1 MWAKLK
7 QAIVPSAAVAAPQ
20 PTASSTEQDI
30 HSRPSPSPQ
39 PVAPPSPASH
49 REMDVDAQGTLA
61 AAPELR
67 KTLEDVAKAALAV
80 SNGSA
85 ALNRQDEGKVDSKEV
100 EMQQDQHGN
109 ALGFASEGGTGPET
123 GEKGDILVTGASG
136 GCGGLPLQPL
146 QKGETKVVTKSAG
159 KSTQS
164 STSISTTE
172 PQKKRANTTAASS
185 SPKKRVRSMS
195 EPEKEVDAA
204 QEQGKPVTMAIARM
218 LASDTQS
225 RSFGRLRIT
234 EDQQPIRKGDVVT
247 VYEPG
252 WLAVVD
258 DVRALHSDLLP
269 IIDDTT
275 GQPKL
280 TKSGDTRID
289 HAWLSQCETMG
300 PNEKVKTDHRHV
312 YIFDDAYP
320 AASPSASPSASKR
333 SPHPLS
339 PYSTPHLATLCP
351 SPYAFPSFSYASL
364 PCKAGSNLALLHL
377 LPDYYFAVYALRDR
391 VRSGAV
397 EGEKGDGSRGVAY
410 IRIGFSFDKQ
420 ERRAEDEEGH
430 GEQGGRKMG
439 KGKGKGGKARKKVWP
454 LTFNLHSIPPGRP
467 YDPRS
472 PQHFSRASQTWYDV
486 ADLQGGHHF
495 RPFFNDGTD
504 AQELTKSEEAGAMV
518 TQKNIKGKDK
528 GKGKSRASASLAPE
542 QTTSTAYG
550 TAPVSSAVSS
560 RPFNRLE
567 VSIDS
572 DTPSRSSTTPPL
584 SRSNPGALQ
593 FDKLVAALQ
602 NLSQSPIIRGGAYGL
617 TGNAYLVT
625 RASELVA
632 ILAASASP
640 ASTSA
645 PSSASSSAA
654 AAANAAAESREL
666 LKSAATWEQEV
677 DDRENGVGD
686 GKGLNRAWRER
697 GRAPV
702 GCRWVCPE
710 SGEFI

>member
-1 MWAKLK
+1 
-7 QAIVPSAAVAAPQ
+7 
-20 PTASSTEQDI
+20 
-30 HSRPSPSPQ
+30 
-39 PVAPPSPASH
+39 
-49 REMDVDAQGTLA
+49 MDVDAQGTLV
-61 AAPELR
+61 AAPEVR

-85 ALNRQDEGKVDSKEV
+85 ALNRQDERKVDPKEV
-100 EMQQDQHGN
+100 EMQQDQHRD

-123 GEKGDILVTGASG
+123 DEKGDILVTGASD
-136 GCGGLPLQPL
+136 GCGGLPPQPL
-146 QKGETKVVTKSAG
+146 QKGETKVVTKSAR

-164 STSISTTE
+164 STSFSTPE

-204 QEQGKPVTMAIARM
+204 QEQGKPVTMAIERM
-218 LASDTQS
+218 LASDTES

-234 EDQQPIRKGDVVT
+234 EEQQPIRKGDVVT

-280 TKSGDTRID
+280 TKSGDTRMSGRDLFLLGSWLWSKRDLKALTQDSD
-289 HAWLSQCETMG
+289 HAWLNQCETMG
-300 PNEKVKTDHRHV
+300 PNEKVKTDHRPKLV

-320 AASPSASPSASKR
+320 AASPSASKR

-339 PYSTPHLATLCP
+339 LYSTPHLATLCP

-364 PCKAGSNLALLHL
+364 PCKAGSNLSLLHL
-377 LPDYYFAVYALRDR
+377 LPDYYFAVYALRDK
-391 VRSGAV
+391 VRTGAV

-410 IRIGFSFDKQ
+410 IRTGFSFDKQ

-430 GEQGGRKMG
+430 GEQGGRKM
-439 KGKGKGGKARKKVWP
+439 GKGKGGKARKKVWP

-472 PQHFSRASQTWYDV
+472 PQHFSRASQTWYGV
-486 ADLQGGHHF
+486 GDLQGGHHF
-495 RPFFNDGTD
+495 RPFNDGTD

-550 TAPVSSAVSS
+550 TAPVCSAVSS

-572 DTPSRSSTTPPL
+572 DTPSRSSTTTPL

-593 FDKLVAALQ
+593 FDELVAALQ
-602 NLSQSPIIRGGAYGL
+602 NLSQSPIVRGGAYGL

-666 LKSAATWEQEV
+666 LKSAANWEQEV

-686 GKGLNRAWRER
+686 GKGLNKAWRER